1 MAEFFITLSVMPK
14 IGVLDPAGVAVK
26 NTLQDLGF
34 DGVTAVVL
42 GKCLHLT
49 LVAADEG
56 AAKTMA
62 VAMATNLLAHEAMEQ
77 ADILSIKKIK

>member
-14 IGVLDPAGVAVK
+14 NGVLDPAGVAVA

-34 DGVTAVVL
+34 DGLGAVVL

-49 LVAADEG
+49 LTAADE
-56 AAKTMA
+56 ASARDM
-62 VAMATNLLAHEAMEQ
+62 AMAMAKNLLAHEAMEE
-77 ADILSIKKIK
+77 ANILSITKK